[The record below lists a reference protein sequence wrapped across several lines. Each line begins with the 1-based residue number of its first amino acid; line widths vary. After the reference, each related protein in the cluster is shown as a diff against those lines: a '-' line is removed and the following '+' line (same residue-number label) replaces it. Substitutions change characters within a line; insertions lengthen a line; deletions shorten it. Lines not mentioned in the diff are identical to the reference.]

1 MSCRKKFGTFRA
13 FIKHLFCLLGEELQ
27 FTGVVIGKKFYLV
40 PIFWFRKIVLKC
52 QECLLSGKWQSCP
65 HGVYMQCCLWVWG
78 WVFSSSCKYSIT
90 FAVRGN
96 FDTCWYANIADFFLL
111 FVTCPS
117 LKPWHSRC
125 RHIARNE
132 LNFLT
137 FCLVLT
143 FYMSNWTSRNCCC
156 RNKAI

>member
-40 PIFWFRKIVLKC
+40 PIFWFWKIVLKC

-96 FDTCWYANIADFFLL
+96 FDTCWYANIADFFFVICYMPVSETVTLALSTYRTKWTEFFDIL
-111 FVTCPS
+111 FSFDFLHV
-117 LKPWHSRC
+117 
-125 RHIARNE
+125 E
-132 LNFLT
+132 LNISKL
-137 FCLVLT
+137 LL
-143 FYMSNWTSRNCCC
+143 
-156 RNKAI
+156 